1 MFRTSQTGRVLNKN
15 VEMLNYG
22 THPLVEDVRLLA
34 GREALPVLADALEY
48 DAVLPA
54 AAHASFRACLQALRD
69 YPGLVPSP
77 GRGMEQLIAFFVERS
92 CDDKHLPAIYAGHQH
107 ADAAYMQRLMQGTDR
122 GMDVPAP

>member
-77 GRGMEQLIAFFVERS
+77 GRV
-92 CDDKHLPAIYAGHQH
+92 
-107 ADAAYMQRLMQGTDR
+107 
-122 GMDVPAP
+122 